1 MSKIEV
7 NRQEYVLM
15 CIDIMKMPVE
25 DNTLRE
31 YAEAELLRLIGE
43 QWIVKVAEAMF
54 QMERTI
60 GTIVRGVLTI

>member
-15 CIDIMKMPVE
+15 CIDIIKMPVE

-43 QWIVKVAEAMF
+43 Q
-54 QMERTI
+54 
-60 GTIVRGVLTI
+60 

>member
-31 YAEAELLRLIGE
+31 YAEAELLRMIGE
-43 QWIVKVAEAMF
+43 Q
-54 QMERTI
+54 
-60 GTIVRGVLTI
+60 

>member
-15 CIDIMKMPVE
+15 CIDIMKCPLE

-43 QWIVKVAEAMF
+43 Q
-54 QMERTI
+54 
-60 GTIVRGVLTI
+60 

>member
-15 CIDIMKMPVE
+15 WIDIMKMPVE

-43 QWIVKVAEAMF
+43 Q
-54 QMERTI
+54 
-60 GTIVRGVLTI
+60 

>member
-1 MSKIEV
+1 MSKTVEILV
-7 NRQEYVLM
+7 NRQQYVLM

-43 QWIVKVAEAMF
+43 Q
-54 QMERTI
+54 
-60 GTIVRGVLTI
+60 

>member
-15 CIDIMKMPVE
+15 CIDIMKTPSE
-25 DNTLRE
+25 SNTLRE

-43 QWIVKVAEAMF
+43 Q
-54 QMERTI
+54 
-60 GTIVRGVLTI
+60 

>member
-7 NRQEYVLM
+7 NKQEYVLM

-25 DNTLRE
+25 DNSLKE

-43 QWIVKVAEAMF
+43 Q
-54 QMERTI
+54 
-60 GTIVRGVLTI
+60 

>member
-7 NRQEYVLM
+7 NKQEYVLM

-43 QWIVKVAEAMF
+43 Q
-54 QMERTI
+54 
-60 GTIVRGVLTI
+60 